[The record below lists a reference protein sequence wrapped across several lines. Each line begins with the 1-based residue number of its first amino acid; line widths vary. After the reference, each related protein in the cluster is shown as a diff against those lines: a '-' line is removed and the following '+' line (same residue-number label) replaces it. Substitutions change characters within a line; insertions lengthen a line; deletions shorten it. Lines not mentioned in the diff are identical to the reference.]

1 MKETSMAH
9 LPGKFAWFEHSS
21 NSPAKARKFYEPLFN
36 WNTESMPMDHERYPM
51 IFNGSQ
57 RIGGYRAAAEGARS
71 QWIAYLSV
79 HDLDGSFAAALA
91 AGARAIARPAQR
103 GPVGHCAHIADPSGA
118 VLSLWE
124 SSQGDRPDA
133 DATARGDWY
142 WNELWTDDPIRALAF
157 YQRVFGY
164 GHDTMQMSAHG
175 TYYLLK
181 KDGVSRAGMIRSADR
196 RAPSMWLPYV
206 CVDDCDATAHK
217 ACQLGGE
224 VLSAPRDVPGIGRHA
239 VLADTLGAA
248 IAVIRPEPAVN
259 AQAQAAIT
267 EATAA

>member
-1 MKETSMAH
+1 MAH
-9 LPGKFAWFEHSS
+9 LPGKFVWFEHSS
-21 NSPAKARKFYEPLFN
+21 NSPAKARRFYEPLFN
-36 WNTESMPMDHERYPM
+36 WNTESMPMGHERYLT
-51 IFNGSQ
+51 IFNGSKG
-57 RIGGYRAAAEGARS
+57 IGGYRNAPEGARS
-71 QWIAYLSV
+71 QWLAYLSV
-79 HDLDGSFAAALA
+79 DDVDSSFAAALA
-91 AGARAIARPAQR
+91 AGARAIARPADH
-103 GPVGHCAHIADPSGA
+103 GPAGRSAHIADPCGA
-118 VLSLWE
+118 VLSLWK
-124 SSQGDRPDA
+124 STQGDRPDA
-133 DATARGDWY
+133 DATAGGDWY

-181 KDGVSRAGMIRSADR
+181 KDGVPRAGMIQSADR
-196 RAPSMWLPYV
+196 RALSMWLPYV
-206 CVDDCDATAHK
+206 CVDDCDATARE
-217 ACQLGGE
+217 ARQLGGE
-224 VLSAPRDVPGIGRHA
+224 VLSAPRDVHGVGRHA